1 MKLYYLFL
9 SLAIW
14 APSSFGAKAIATYRN
29 EEYDVTGIKNEN
41 VIVRINNRLRTIKAE
56 RITIVDDAAN
66 QYPAVVADMDNLL
79 VTLKSKGTRSLI
91 VEADI
96 KVSADLSDCFLVL
109 VSGSSNDVSTVVRA
123 LTDLPANQS
132 SKVSFTVKTGK
143 FTKMEPYRL
152 CLFSEGKSIVLQDGS
167 DIVKRRIT
175 PYEQMPRAL
184 FQVES
189 IFPESLRDQYS
200 QATVLMEF
208 TIGEDGNAINVKALE
223 SPDERFSKSAIDS
236 LQKSRFG
243 PRYVQG
249 IPKSTRIKQAIVFR
263 NQKPAVNQDADK

>member
-66 QYPAVVADMDNLL
+66 QYPAVVADMDNIL

-91 VEADI
+91 IEADI

-123 LTDLPANQS
+123 LPDLPANQS

-249 IPKSTRIKQAIVFR
+249 IPKSTRMKQAIVFR

>member
-91 VEADI
+91 IEADI

-123 LTDLPANQS
+123 LSDLPANQS

-143 FTKMEPYRL
+143 VTKMEPYRL
-152 CLFSEGKSIVLQDGS
+152 CLFSEGKSIVLKDGS

>member
-91 VEADI
+91 IEADI

-123 LTDLPANQS
+123 LSDLPANQS

>member
-1 MKLYYLFL
+1 MKLYYLIL

-29 EEYDVTGIKNEN
+29 EEYDVTGVKNEN

-56 RITIVDDAAN
+56 RITLDDDAAN
-66 QYPAVVADMDNLL
+66 QYPAVVADIDKLL
-79 VTLKSKGTRSLI
+79 VTLKFKGTRSLI
-91 VEADI
+91 IEADI
-96 KVSADLSDCFLVL
+96 TVSKDLTDCFILL
-109 VSGSSNDVSTVVRA
+109 VSGSSNDVNTVVRA
-123 LTDLPANQS
+123 LPDLSADQP
-132 SKVSFTVKTGK
+132 SKISFTIKTGK

-152 CLFSEGKSIVLQDGS
+152 CLFSEGKSIVLQNGS
-167 DIVKRRIT
+167 DIVTRRIT

-184 FQVES
+184 FQVDA

-208 TIGEDGNAINVKALE
+208 TIGEDGNAIDVKPLE
-223 SPDERFSKSAIDS
+223 SPNELFSKSAIES

-249 IPKSTRIKQAIVFR
+249 VPKSTRIKQAIVFR
-263 NQKPAVNQDADK
+263 NQKPAMNRASAK

>member
-123 LTDLPANQS
+123 LPDLRANQS

-143 FTKMEPYRL
+143 FTKMEPFRL

-184 FQVES
+184 FQVEA

>member
-91 VEADI
+91 IEADI

-123 LTDLPANQS
+123 LPDLPANQS